1 MSGYGALDHDDQV
14 AALLPVAAEGA
25 TALGLEVEEITL
37 THHGYNTTF
46 DVRAAGGRRYAVRV
60 LTNSAS
66 RPEQL
71 EAQHAWMQAI
81 ARETDVD
88 VPVPV
93 TGPDGTTWTAVPSEA
108 LEREVTVV
116 AASWLP
122 GADLEVPSLEHAHEL
137 GVVMATLHDQASV
150 WELPAGTT
158 LPDFTDPLLG
168 DEDLLTGLD
177 VPAPDAA
184 LLAESLQLTRE
195 AFERTGA
202 AELQLTI
209 HGDLHGGNL
218 KWYEGRLAV
227 FDFDDS
233 GIATAAL
240 DLATT
245 TFYLREETG
254 TLEAGLREGYQAIRA
269 LPEID
274 LVDFEALVA
283 SRQLLLANALLGTST
298 ASLRQQAQD
307 YLQTSLDRLRRWR
320 ETGRFTRAL
329 T

>member
-1 MSGYGALDHDDQV
+1 MSGYGSLDHDNQV
-14 AALLPVAAEGA
+14 AALTPVAVAGA
-25 TALGLEVEEITL
+25 AALGLEVEQVEL
-37 THHGYNTTF
+37 AHHGYNTTF
-46 DVRAAGGRRYAVRV
+46 GVRTVEGRRYAVRV

-81 ARETDVD
+81 ARETDVV

-93 TGPDGTTWTAVPSEA
+93 TGPDGATWAAVPSEE

-150 WELPAGTT
+150 WDLPDGTT
-158 LPDFTDPLLG
+158 LPAFTDPLLG
-168 DEDLLTGLD
+168 DEDLLTTLECS
-177 VPAPDAA
+177 AADAD
-184 LLAESLQLTRE
+184 LLAESLQVTRH
-195 AFERTGA
+195 AFERTA
-202 AELQLTI
+202 AQPQLPI

-218 KWYEGRLAV
+218 KWYDGRLAV

-233 GIATAAL
+233 GIATTAL

-274 LVDFEALVA
+274 VIDFEALVA
-283 SRQLLLANALLGTST
+283 SRQLLLANALMGTST

-307 YLQTSLDRLRRWR
+307 YLQTSFDRLRRWH
-320 ETGRFTRAL
+320 ETGRFTRVL